1 MAALYICKV
10 TTVSK
15 LHGLYFVVIYAYAGG
30 TTLRNV
36 AYWLP
41 SCELF
46 YLALDAIHSD
56 LAKWVLSYSQH
67 SILLATT
74 EVIAVLNLGIP
85 F

>member
-1 MAALYICKV
+1 
-10 TTVSK
+10 
-15 LHGLYFVVIYAYAGG
+15 
-30 TTLRNV
+30 LRNV